1 MNQNTEQSAELR
13 KYLIEGVLRTVSPL
27 HITEASADK
36 ARWVPGT
43 GENGYGRIRYGK
55 EGFPLTLTRSA
66 PFFLGTRLTQEED
79 DEEGRAVTV
88 QETVPIIPASTW
100 RGALRR
106 GAARVIEDH
115 VIEQGEKLSYQA
127 YMGMHCGA
135 VSGNPDGVSPSTDE
149 IKGAR
154 HHVFYGIFGGG
165 PRMLRGNLRVA
176 DSVPVTAEMIQR
188 GFLTERLLD
197 DALRGVRS
205 RNLYTVSPVVR
216 KDDFMDGATSAEEV
230 VTDFASTFDQ
240 AREQQVQ
247 RLIEKAGG
255 ADAASG
261 DTERGVRTLSYRQDV
276 AAGVPFYFR
285 AELHGT
291 PAQVGLLLAALE
303 RRLPDGIGG
312 RSAVGLG
319 RLSGTLTVAERG
331 KAPVSVLAV
340 ENGDITFLDGAAEYL
355 DAQAEAVSSLS
366 LAELESYMTPIAM
379 AAQAEG
385 DGSAKSKGRGKAKK
399 A

>member
-1 MNQNTEQSAELR
+1 MSQTNETTELR

-43 GENGYGRIRYGK
+43 GEHGYGRIRYGK

-66 PFFLGTRLTQEED
+66 PFFLGTRLTK
-79 DEEGRAVTV
+79 EEGGEEGHAVSV

-135 VSGNPDGVSPSTDE
+135 VSGNPDGVPPSTDE

-154 HHVFYGIFGGG
+154 RHVFYGIFGGG

-176 DSVPVTAEMIQR
+176 DSVPVTADMIER
-188 GFLTERLLD
+188 GFLPERLLD
-197 DALRGVRS
+197 EALRGVHT

-216 KDDFMDGATSAEEV
+216 KDDFMDNASDAEAV
-230 VTDFASTFDQ
+230 VVDFVKTFDD
-240 AREQQVQ
+240 ARAQQVQ
-247 RLIEKAGG
+247 RLLDKAGETDPQG
-255 ADAASG
+255 SDAV
-261 DTERGVRTLSYRQDV
+261 RGVRTLSYRQDV

-291 PAQVGLLLAALE
+291 PAQVGLLLAALD
-303 RRLPDGIGG
+303 RRLADGIGG
-312 RSAVGLG
+312 RSAIGLG
-319 RLSGTLTVAERG
+319 CLSGTLTVAERG
-331 KAPVSVLAV
+331 KTAVPVLAAESGNV
-340 ENGDITFLDGAAEYL
+340 TFLDGAMDYL
-355 DAQAEAVSSLS
+355 DAQAEEVSILS
-366 LAELESYMTPIAM
+366 LPELNSYMTPTSMPSSDDAP
-379 AAQAEG
+379 
-385 DGSAKSKGRGKAKK
+385 AKGKGRGKAKK
-399 A
+399 ESV